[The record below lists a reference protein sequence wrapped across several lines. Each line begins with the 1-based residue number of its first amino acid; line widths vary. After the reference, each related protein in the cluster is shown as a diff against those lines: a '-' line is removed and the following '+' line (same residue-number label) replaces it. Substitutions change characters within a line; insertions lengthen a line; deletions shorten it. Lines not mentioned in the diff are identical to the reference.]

1 MKKLFTLIA
10 ALLLTAT
17 ASFAQHNIYC
27 WGKDGRL
34 SIEPASE
41 VDSLT
46 FGKKTWLFEISKPV
60 SLGATTNSFQGTTK
74 VALNE
79 KVKSIDVAPEVG
91 ICYSDVHKEPTYED
105 VSQMLGETAQEY
117 SFTIENFI
125 NSGTT
130 YYYRT
135 YVRLLD
141 EIYYG
146 EVSTVTT
153 MGEKPADKVING
165 RRFVDLGLPSG
176 LLWAETNVGAT
187 LDIFSG
193 EYFSWGE
200 TEENYRYAWDTYK
213 WGSSLSKYNDT
224 DNKRTLDAEDDVAT
238 IKWGE
243 GCHIPSLSD
252 YQELYDE
259 CEWTWQTDYQG
270 GKGYLVKSSNGKSI
284 FLPAAGYCYMGNSY
298 QYSDTEGYYWTSSR
312 HYQYA
317 NYACELKF
325 TQGGGIDVH
334 DYHYR
339 YYGYP
344 IRPVAEK

>member
-17 ASFAQHNIYC
+17 TSFAQHNIYC
-27 WGKDGRL
+27 WGKDGWL
-34 SIEPASE
+34 SIESASE

-91 ICYSDVHKEPTYED
+91 ICYSDVHREPTRED
-105 VSQMLGETAQEY
+105 ASQMLGETAQEY
-117 SFTIENFI
+117 SFTIENFV

-153 MGEKPADKVING
+153 MGEKPADKEING
-165 RRFVDLGLPSG
+165 HRFVDLGLPSG
-176 LLWAETNVGAT
+176 LLWAETNVGAAFESA
-187 LDIFSG
+187 DG
-193 EYFSWGE
+193 DYFSWGE

-213 WGSSLSKYNDT
+213 WGSDLTKYNHT
-224 DNKRTLDAEDDVAT
+224 DNKRKLDAEDDVAT
-238 IKWGE
+238 VKWGE
-243 GCHIPSLSD
+243 GCHIPSISD
-252 YQELYDE
+252 FQELYE
-259 CEWTWQTDYQG
+259 KCEWTWQTDYQG
-270 GKGYLVKSSNGKSI
+270 GRGYLVKSTNGKSI
-284 FLPAAGYCYMGNSY
+284 FLPAAGYHYMGSSY
-298 QYSDTEGYYWTSSR
+298 YSGTEGYYWTSSR

-317 NYACELKF
+317 NYAYELKF

-334 DYHYR
+334 DYRYR
-339 YYGYP
+339 YNGYQV
-344 IRPVAEK
+344 RPVAEK

>member
-34 SIEPASE
+34 SIESASE

-46 FGKKTWLFEISKPV
+46 FGKKTWLFEISKPM

-74 VALNE
+74 VVLNE

-91 ICYSDVHKEPTYED
+91 ICYSDVHKEPTCED
-105 VSQMLGETAQEY
+105 ALQMLGETAQEY
-117 SFTIENFI
+117 TFTIENFV

-153 MGEKPADKVING
+153 MGEKPADKEING
-165 RRFVDLGLPSG
+165 HRFVDLGLPSG
-176 LLWAETNVGAT
+176 LLWAETNVGAAFESA
-187 LDIFSG
+187 DG
-193 EYFSWGE
+193 DYFAWGE
-200 TEENYRYAWDTYK
+200 TEAKTEYSWSTYK
-213 WGSSLSKYNDT
+213 WGGEPSKYNDT
-224 DNKRTLDAEDDVAT
+224 DGKRVLEAEDDAAT
-238 IKWGE
+238 MRWGE
-243 GCHIPSLSD
+243 GCRMPSD
-252 YQELYDE
+252 AEYQELMDQ
-259 CEWTWQTDYQG
+259 CEWTFQRYFG
-270 GKGYLVKSSNGKSI
+270 AYGYMVKGANGNSI
-284 FLPAAGYCYMGNSY
+284 FLPASGYRSLDRLEYH
-298 QYSDTEGYYWTSSR
+298 DDFIYYWTRTLSSENTNTAYYFYSDAGYSR
-312 HYQYA
+312 Y
-317 NYACELKF
+317 N
-325 TQGGGIDVH
+325 DRS
-334 DYHYR
+334 YR
-339 YYGYP
+339 YNGFP
-344 IRPVAEK
+344 IRPVAER